1 MKSLSKQKLEVL
13 TTIAQIVASFLILVA
28 ALLDLSFSDRNKAL
42 WSTLAGAG
50 FGYLVPNPSLK
61 RVATEKRAENE
72 SVYYDATEQ
81 QLHEL
86 RAEQHDGTVR
96 DKTD

>member
-13 TTIAQIVASFLILVA
+13 TTIAQIVASFLILIA
-28 ALLDLSFSDRNKAL
+28 TLLHLSFSDRDKVL

-50 FGYLVPNPSLK
+50 FGYLVLNPSLR
-61 RVATEKRAENE
+61 RVAAEKCDENE
-72 SVYYDATEQ
+72 SVYYDAIEQ

-86 RAEQHDGTVR
+86 RAKHDDTVR
-96 DKTD
+96 DETD